1 MNVPR
6 KEKGM
11 VLAGKMRQRI
21 RIEQPVLT
29 PDGLGGATRAWQT
42 VTTVWGEIISGG
54 GNESSRAGQLS
65 SVVTHRITLRWRADI
80 TPEMR
85 VVFGTRVFAI
95 RAIIERDGKRRSI
108 ELLTEEGAGS

>member
-1 MNVPR
+1 MNAPR

-29 PDGLGGATRAWQT
+29 PDGLGGATRTWQT
-42 VTTVWGEIISGG
+42 VTTVWGEIISNG
-54 GNESSRAGQLS
+54 GNEALRAGQLV
-65 SVVTHRITLRWRADI
+65 SVVTHRIILRWRADI
-80 TPEMR
+80 TSEMR
-85 VVFGTRVFAI
+85 VAFGTRIFAI
-95 RAIIERDGKRRSI
+95 RAVVEHDGKRRSI